1 MEKSVFF
8 AEARPDSI
16 GSLAGIR
23 VVDFSTSWSG
33 PMACCVL
40 ADPGADVIKV
50 EAPGGEVTRRLPP
63 DPPGTNLGYADVG
76 HRRLVPW
83 MSPT

>member
-1 MEKSVFF
+1 VFF

-50 EAPGGEVTRRLPP
+50 EAPGGEVTRGLPP

-76 HRRLVPW
+76 HRRLVPL